1 MTPVD
6 TFANELRKWWSFDD
20 GQMHIHSWH
29 DRENFIKRKLPEMLS
44 GVVAMPVADWRIVI
58 DEDVLI
64 YVVHDNAQYEP
75 DEKKRL
81 AEWECWCVGRWIKHN
96 KGGWTW
102 HGMLGRVT
110 HVAPLPGRPSCALSS
125 NQRGGE

>member
-1 MTPVD
+1 VTPVD
-6 TFANELRKWWSFDD
+6 TFANELRKWWSFDG
-20 GQMHIHSWH
+20 GQMHTHSWH
-29 DRENFIKRKLPEMLS
+29 SREDFIEQKLPEMLS
-44 GVVAMPVADWRIVI
+44 SVVAVPVADWRVVA

-64 YVVHDNAQYEP
+64 YVVHDNAQYET
-75 DEKKRL
+75 DVKKRL
-81 AEWECWCVGRWIKHN
+81 AEWEGWFVGRWIKHN

-110 HVAPLPGRPSCALSS
+110 HVAPLPPRPSLALTS

>member
-20 GQMHIHSWH
+20 GQMHTHSWH
-29 DRENFIKRKLPEMLS
+29 SREDFIKIKLPGMLS
-44 GVVAMPVADWRIVI
+44 AVVPVPVADWRIVV

-64 YVVHDNAQYEP
+64 YVVHEHAKYEM
-75 DEKKRL
+75 DEARRL
-81 AEWECWCVGRWIKHN
+81 AEWEGWFVGRWIKHN

-102 HGMLGRVT
+102 HGMLGRIT
-110 HVAPLPGRPSCALSS
+110 HVAPLPGRPLSNGNRARS
-125 NQRGGE
+125 S